1 MAVLGGSV
9 QGAFLFFELT
19 QNSKMNVAIS
29 PGIQQ
34 ARSNLELTAVVDGS
48 LARTLSRILLV
59 VVRENVFV
67 FLFSSFRFS

>member
-1 MAVLGGSV
+1 V
-9 QGAFLFFELT
+9 ELT
-19 QNSKMNVAIS
+19 QIAKMHIIIARA

>member
-9 QGAFLFFELT
+9 QAGFFFVELT
-19 QNSKMNVAIS
+19 QIAKMHIARA

-34 ARSNLELTAVVDGS
+34 ARSSLELTAVVDCS

-67 FLFSSFRFS
+67 FLFSSFRYS